1 MIEEEKTFKQKV
13 NEFLCK
19 YAQSDYVDE
28 YGNVVRKPN
37 GRPYKSG
44 KVTGWD
50 VFVTFIFN
58 PSVILTFCF
67 LIFTLFGATIGSLIF
82 SYFGKDISVHW
93 TINHFLKGMIVV
105 GSIVL
110 IIAILIIIHKL
121 LTKEV
126 AKCPLVEIPP
136 TRTKC
141 PECGAPLPYKNEEIK
156 VTIKN
161 EKYDRRDLG
170 KCELCKAPK
179 LYDGEGYNVNIK
191 GYFKPKVEE
200 SKKEEL

>member
-1 MIEEEKTFKQKV
+1 MIEPEKTLKQKV

-28 YGNVVRKPN
+28 YGNVIKKPD
-37 GRPYKSG
+37 GTSYKSG

-50 VFVTFIFN
+50 IFVTFIYY
-58 PSVILTFCF
+58 PTLILIFCF
-67 LIFTLFGATIGSLIF
+67 GLISFVGIIIGTTTLGLFV
-82 SYFGKDISVHW
+82 KDISVHW
-93 TINHFLKGMIVV
+93 LINPFLKGMIVV

-110 IIAILIIIHKL
+110 IIEIFVIIHKL

-136 TRTKC
+136 ERKKC
-141 PECGAPLPYKNEEIK
+141 SSCDAPLPYENEEII
-156 VTIKN
+156 VRIKN
-161 EKYDRRDLG
+161 EKYDRKSLG
-170 KCELCKAPK
+170 RCEVCNTQKI
-179 LYDGEGYNVNIK
+179 YEGEGYTIEIK

-200 SKKEEL
+200 KKE